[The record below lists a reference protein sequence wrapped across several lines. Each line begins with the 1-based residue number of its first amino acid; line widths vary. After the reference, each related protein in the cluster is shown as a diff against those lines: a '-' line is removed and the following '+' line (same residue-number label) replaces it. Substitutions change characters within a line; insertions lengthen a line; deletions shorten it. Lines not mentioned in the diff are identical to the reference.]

1 MNLLSRMHGA
11 WVHEP
16 RVKVLASLFARLI
29 PSGAKSLLDVG
40 CGDGILAREIHE
52 LRPDIIVQGLDVF
65 ARPNAAIP
73 VTVFDGVHLPFAQGE
88 FDVIM
93 FADVLH
99 HTADPRVLL
108 REAVRVAGQGV
119 AIKDHL
125 MQGFLASRTLAFMDW
140 MGNAAHGVALPYN
153 YWRPDQ
159 WTAAFRELD
168 LAPGAWETSLRLY
181 PWPARLLF
189 ERSLHF
195 VAWIP
200 VQPAISKLPEPQ
212 ACCSSHNP

>member
-1 MNLLSRMHGA
+1 MSLLSRMHGA

-16 RVKVLASLFARLI
+16 RVKVLASHFARLI
-29 PSGAKSLLDVG
+29 PSGPKSLLDVG
-40 CGDGILAREIHE
+40 SGDGILAREIQD
-52 LRPDIIVQGLDVF
+52 LRSDIIVHGLDVF

-73 VTVFDGVHLPFAQGE
+73 VTIFDGVHLPFATGE
-88 FDVIM
+88 FDVVM

-99 HTADPRVLL
+99 HTDDPRVLL
-108 REAVRVAGQGV
+108 REAVRVARDGV

-125 MQGFLASRTLAFMDW
+125 KQGFLASRTLAFMDW

-159 WTAAFRELD
+159 WTAALGELD
-168 LAPGAWETSLRLY
+168 LKVETWETSLRLY

-200 VQPAISKLPEPQ
+200 LLSQRYRTCATSLSQ
-212 ACCSSHNP
+212 AT